1 MKTVDGKTLGKAKS
15 WLSEA
20 FDLSTRETVQQLID
34 HDQNELIEC
43 FYRDLEFGTGGL
55 RGIMGVGSNRMNKY
69 TVGMATQGLANY
81 LLMSFPNQQIK
92 IAIAYDS
99 RNNSSYF
106 AQIAAEVMS
115 ANNIKV
121 YLFDKLRPTPELS
134 FAVRQLHCQS
144 GIVITASHNP
154 KEYNGYKVYWNDGG
168 QLVPPHDHNVII
180 EVGKITSPNE
190 VNFNKKPENIEVIGT
205 DIDQVYFQR
214 IHELSLN
221 PQLVKQQ
228 ENLKIVFTPIHGTGI
243 MCVPQALERF
253 GFKNIHLVNEQAVP
267 DGNFPTVKSPN
278 PEERAA
284 MELAITKAKEI
295 DADVVLATDPDADRV
310 GVAIKDYD
318 GNFILLNG
326 NQTASI
332 MFYYVLSQWEAKRK
346 LNGRQFI
353 VKTIVTSDLLKDI
366 AESFNVESFDV
377 LTGFKYIADIILKLE
392 GKKQFIIG
400 GEESYGYLVG
410 DFVRDKDAVS
420 SCCMISE
427 TAAWAKSQ
435 GKSMYDIL
443 LEMYVKYGLY
453 VEDLV
458 SVTKKGKAGA
468 EEIVQMMVDYR
479 INPPK
484 TINNSNVIEIRDYK
498 QSRKFFPLTNT
509 SEIIDLPT
517 SDVLQF
523 FTEDGSKITV
533 RPSGTEP
540 KIKFYFGIKGVLDNK
555 ANFSIAE
562 GEIRDRIKAIIAD
575 MNIS

>member
-1 MKTVDGKTLGKAKS
+1 MNTVDEKVMLKAKS
-15 WLSEA
+15 WLNEA
-20 FDLSTRETVQQLID
+20 FDLNTRTEVQRLID
-34 HDQNELIEC
+34 QDPNELVEC

-55 RGIMGVGSNRMNKY
+55 RGIMGVGTNRMNKF

-81 LLMSFPNQQIK
+81 LITCFPDQDIK
-92 IAIAYDS
+92 VAIAYDS

-106 AQIAAEVMS
+106 AQIAAEVLS
-115 ANNIKV
+115 ANNIMV

-134 FAVRQLHCQS
+134 FAVRQLQCQS

-168 QLVPPHDHNVII
+168 QLVPPHDHNVIT
-180 EVGKITSPNE
+180 EVGKITTPNK
-190 VNFNKKPENIEVIGT
+190 VNFNKKPELIEIIGT
-205 DIDQVYFQR
+205 DIDMVYIQR

-221 PQLVKQQ
+221 PQIVKQQ
-228 ENLKIVFTPIHGTGI
+228 SDLKIVFTPIHGTGI
-243 MCVPQALERF
+243 MCVPHALERF
-253 GFKNIHLVNEQAVP
+253 GFKNVTLVKEQSVP

-284 MELAITKAKEI
+284 LALAIEKAKEI

-310 GVAIKDYD
+310 GVAIKDFD
-318 GNFILLNG
+318 GNFVLLNG

-332 MFYYVLSQWEAKRK
+332 MFYYVLNQWQAKQK

-366 AESFNVESFDV
+366 AESFEVESFDV
-377 LTGFKYIADIILKLE
+377 LTGFKYIADIIRKYE

-420 SCCMISE
+420 SCCMIAE

-435 GKSMYDIL
+435 GKTMFDIL
-443 LEMYVKYGLY
+443 LEMYIKYGLY

-479 INPPK
+479 ENPPK
-484 TINNSNVIEIRDYK
+484 TINGSAVIEIRDYK
-498 QSRKFFPLTNT
+498 QSKKIFPLTNT
-509 SEIIDLPT
+509 SESIDLPT

-523 FTEDGSKITV
+523 FTEDGSKVTV

-540 KIKFYFGIKGVLDNK
+540 KIKFYFGIKGVLESK
-555 ANFSIAE
+555 AKYSEAE
-562 GEIRDRIKAIIAD
+562 NLIRERIKAIVAD
-575 MNIS
+575 MNIA

>member
-1 MKTVDGKTLGKAKS
+1 MNTVDEKILGKAKS